1 MKISVSKILIMIYSL
16 YIFSFVTIFCSQ
28 LTHINVLINMH
39 MLIQRACLLIL
50 IVLMVRNVFNKRM
63 LFWVNIIVVVLLLVF
78 KSNNGVLDLITVFV
92 FAFSMKRVSFDKIV
106 KADILVK
113 GVACALVVMLALMG
127 VIDSQ
132 ISYSSRG
139 ILRTSLGF
147 THANILSLIILS
159 LCINWMYLRFY
170 KLKWFEYIILCLVVY
185 GLYFTTNSL
194 TSIIGI
200 SFLLTFNLLARLV
213 KRLNIGYIPLSV
225 FLTLIIPTVF
235 SLSLFLAIN
244 YSTLNPT
251 LVALNELTTGRV
263 SSMNSFY
270 NQYGISLF
278 GKPIEM
284 ISTTA
289 AQQLGVPP
297 QVLDNGY
304 MRLLLRFGL
313 IITAI
318 FLGLYIKLSFQL
330 LKKRKFAIVSC
341 LSAYFVVGLMESS
354 FYRIE
359 YNIFLLTMVYVFTRN
374 ATYDSLEV
382 TDEPSKKK
390 IRISW

>member
-1 MKISVSKILIMIYSL
+1 M
-16 YIFSFVTIFCSQ
+16 
-28 LTHINVLINMH
+28 
-39 MLIQRACLLIL
+39 
-50 IVLMVRNVFNKRM
+50 
-63 LFWVNIIVVVLLLVF
+63 VVLLLVF